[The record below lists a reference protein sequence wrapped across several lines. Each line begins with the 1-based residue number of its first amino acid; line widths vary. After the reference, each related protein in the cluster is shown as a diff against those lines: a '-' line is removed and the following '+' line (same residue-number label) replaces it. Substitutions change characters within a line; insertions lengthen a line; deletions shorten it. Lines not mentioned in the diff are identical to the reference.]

1 MALGTSPAIMQ
12 FETFAQLL
20 DEPFVGGM
28 ITSPKPRSR
37 VTFKYAQG
45 PIAQGDPE
53 RPDVGFRF
61 NTFKSERGM
70 EGVFFP
76 DFESLLSCLSGGIWQ
91 LTIGF
96 PKCRQRLRD
105 DHSFEKSMGSALPL
119 DMCSRTPSDSS
130 TSFELPRWN
139 WSSHFAS
146 SKASEMIGV
155 ISSRSFF

>member
-1 MALGTSPAIMQ
+1 LGYARLIETFTLSRSCRQLDFRTSQ
-12 FETFAQLL
+12 ETFAQLL
-20 DEPFVGGM
+20 DKPLIGGM

-37 VTFKYAQG
+37 VTFKYAQS

-96 PKCRQRLRD
+96 PK
-105 DHSFEKSMGSALPL
+105 
-119 DMCSRTPSDSS
+119 
-130 TSFELPRWN
+130 
-139 WSSHFAS
+139 
-146 SKASEMIGV
+146 
-155 ISSRSFF
+155 